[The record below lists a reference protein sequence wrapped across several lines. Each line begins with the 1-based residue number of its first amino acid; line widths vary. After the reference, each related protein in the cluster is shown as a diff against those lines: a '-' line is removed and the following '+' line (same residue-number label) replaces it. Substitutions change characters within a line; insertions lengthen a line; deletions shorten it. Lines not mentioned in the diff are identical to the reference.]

1 MKIILTKTL
10 LEELELGISI
20 GNDRD
25 ILKIIKS
32 DKTTQE
38 KEVLTYQ
45 SNDKA
50 MDEQEKRQGMTIQ
63 ELLTY
68 DTLKRK
74 YELRT
79 GEK

>member
-1 MKIILTKTL
+1 MGWNKRIGGEIMKIILTKTL

-45 SNDKA
+45 SNNKV
-50 MDEQEKRQGMTIQ
+50 MDEQEKQQ
-63 ELLTY
+63 EI
-68 DTLKRK
+68 KF
-74 YELRT
+74 E
-79 GEK
+79 

>member
-1 MKIILTKTL
+1 MKIILTKAL

-20 GNDRD
+20 GNDREV
-25 ILKIIKS
+25 LKIIKS

-50 MDEQEKRQGMTIQ
+50 MDKQEKEQEMKFEQS
-63 ELLTY
+63 LF
-68 DTLKRK
+68 
-74 YELRT
+74 
-79 GEK
+79 

>member
-1 MKIILTKTL
+1 MKIILTKAL

-45 SNDKA
+45 SNNKS
-50 MDEQEKRQGMTIQ
+50 MNEQEKEQ
-63 ELLTY
+63 EMKFEQSLF
-68 DTLKRK
+68 
-74 YELRT
+74 
-79 GEK
+79 